1 MNKSKD
7 DDNKIGEESLHDVR
21 VSSDTPLYRI
31 KISQ

>member
-21 VSSDTPLYRI
+21 VSSDILYRI